1 MTTQDLDMDAFWFVD
16 YFVTRR
22 KDGTY
27 ILTKQPEEMEEALKK
42 LLLQYLLGTEEQ
54 DGESST

>member
-1 MTTQDLDMDAFWFVD
+1 MSDYDMEADAFLFVD

-42 LLLQYLLGTEEQ
+42 LLFEYFLKGNKEM
-54 DGESST
+54 DK

>member
-1 MTTQDLDMDAFWFVD
+1 MTTQDLDMDAFLFVD

>member
-1 MTTQDLDMDAFWFVD
+1 MDSDVALFVD

-27 ILTKQPEEMEEALKK
+27 ILTKNPEEMEEALKK
-42 LLLQYLLGTEEQ
+42 LIRKHNKEYALQILEIFERI
-54 DGESST
+54 

>member
-1 MTTQDLDMDAFWFVD
+1 MDSDVALFVD

-27 ILTKQPEEMEEALKK
+27 ILTKKPEEMEEALKK
-42 LLLQYLLGTEEQ
+42 LLRKHKKEYALQIL
-54 DGESST
+54 ESLERI